1 MNGVNTRF
9 DVPHSRFNE
18 ITKAQFDTVKVKVLV
33 EGKIGAHLCVSED
46 LYQWLDAFVHSEIPA
61 QRVLLNMSIA
71 LKLHDCMT
79 SQSLL

>member
-46 LYQWLDAFVHSEIPA
+46 LYAFVHSEIPA